1 MVTDDETRR
10 ARDLVWTVLTNV
22 RGDKTA
28 ARDFATILTG
38 RVLPVPTE
46 ALATATATI
55 TAELTGR
62 AVRSGWGPTDLG
74 EVVRRRL
81 TQRHLPLLS
90 TQLRD
95 EAERH
100 PAEAVTDQW
109 RSDLDA
115 LGPAE
120 PARPHT
126 PDGLELLIGLAS
138 LLRMLPPIPALHTP
152 PGAARGTQRRAVS
165 DDRQLARVRALL
177 AKAESTTFPEE
188 AEALSA
194 KAQELISRHSL
205 ERVLVEA
212 GARTGGPDV
221 TSRRL
226 WIDPPY
232 VMPKAMLIDAVA
244 RANHCRSVVSEQL
257 GFSSLVGH
265 EADLAAVELLVTSL
279 MVQADVA
286 LLRAGQQHP
295 TGGRQRGSR
304 STSFRRSFLVS
315 YATRIGERL
324 STSADEAQRATGE
337 SAALVPLLRRRAE
350 QVDATV
356 TELFPDLVEQRV
368 GVGNLAG
375 WAAGRAAA
383 DTAALHPRHRLAAEA
398 G

>member
-1 MVTDDETRR
+1 MVTDDEARR

-28 ARDFATILTG
+28 ARDFATILSG
-38 RVLPVPTE
+38 RVLPVSAAT
-46 ALATATATI
+46 LATATATI

-138 LLRMLPPIPALHTP
+138 LLRMLPPIPALLTP

-194 KAQELISRHSL
+194 KAQELISRHAL
-205 ERVLVEA
+205 ERVLA
-212 GARTGGPDV
+212 DARADAPDV
-221 TSRRL
+221 TSRRF

-244 RANHCRSVVSEQL
+244 RANHCRSVVSEPL

-265 EADLAAVELLVTSL
+265 EADLDAVELLVTSL

-286 LLRAGQQHP
+286 LLRAGQHHP

-324 STSADEAQRATGE
+324 ATSADEAQRATGD

-350 QVDATV
+350 QVAATV

-383 DTAALHPRHRLAAEA
+383 DTAALDPRRRLAAEA